1 MVGLAMLLLSLV
13 NRKSIHFQKMMLQGI
28 TALNLSVYFMCE
40 TYSVLLLFPYSKIIY
55 YLDMLTFSMVGTCFI
70 LIFAWELSSKYKKVL
85 YTVAW
90 LGIIN
95 TLLQLILGLTGF
107 IELRLTLR
115 YTHILQAVAAVITIG
130 CLIDEYRRTRN
141 TKTIFCFS
149 VIIIGG
155 LMDMLLFTAERNRY
169 HNVFF
174 LNLGILVYMAQQS
187 YLYLERFIEQIESI
201 TRENYYKNLAF
212 QDVLTGCY
220 SRLAYEIDKSKCPKS
235 EVWTA
240 FSFDINDL
248 KKMNDLHGHAEG
260 DRLLHT
266 FGTLLILVFGNYGK
280 CYRIGG

>member
-1 MVGLAMLLLSLV
+1 
-13 NRKSIHFQKMMLQGI
+13 
-28 TALNLSVYFMCE
+28 
-40 TYSVLLLFPYSKIIY
+40 
-55 YLDMLTFSMVGTCFI
+55 
-70 LIFAWELSSKYKKVL
+70 
-85 YTVAW
+85 
-90 LGIIN
+90 
-95 TLLQLILGLTGF
+95 
-107 IELRLTLR
+107 
-115 YTHILQAVAAVITIG
+115 
-130 CLIDEYRRTRN
+130 TRN

-280 CYRIGG
+280 CYRIGGDEFVVFCRNLSDPDCEELLLRLTKETAHLNGIQSQKLPISYAVGTYSTKDTKGDFEKAIFLSDEQMYENKKQIKSGNPGILP